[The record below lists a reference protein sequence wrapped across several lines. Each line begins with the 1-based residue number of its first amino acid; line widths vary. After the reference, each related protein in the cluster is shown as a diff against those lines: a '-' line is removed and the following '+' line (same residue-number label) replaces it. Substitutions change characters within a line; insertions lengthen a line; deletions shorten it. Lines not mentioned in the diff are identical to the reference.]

1 MEYAMKMF
9 LKSSL
14 AVMLLAL
21 TVQLSIAAP
30 KERTEI
36 DAKYKWDMSDIY
48 SDWNDWEQD
57 LEILEGLMNNYS
69 ELKGSLSSGPE
80 SLLKAFT
87 MRDELGILADR
98 VQTYAGLIRA
108 LDNRD
113 NEVYAKLQQ
122 VQILFSKFGTATSWF
137 APEMLEIPWE
147 TMETFLSD
155 NPALEPYRFG
165 VEDLYRQQAHVL
177 DEKSERLLS
186 YFSVFSGNPGNVYD
200 QLSTADIKFGK
211 ITLSTGEEVQISE
224 GEAGRIFATSRN
236 HEDRKAAFLER
247 NGTYNKT
254 INTYAASYDGIC
266 QRDWAFA
273 QARNYESTLEA
284 TLERNNIPVDVYLNL
299 LEQGRAGT
307 APLQRY
313 HKLRKEALKLDEYD
327 GYDSAIPV
335 IDFEKDYD
343 YDGVA
348 QMVQKSVEPLGKSY
362 SQKQV
367 QAFSPGWV
375 DVYETP
381 GKTTGA
387 FSAGLYG
394 VHPYML
400 LNYTNTLNDV
410 FTLAHE
416 MGHTVHTMFANETQS
431 FSNAGYT
438 LFVAEVAS
446 TMAEAHL
453 LEYMLDKS
461 KDPKER
467 LVLLSHAIDNIAGT
481 FYTQVLFADYEYR
494 VHKLVEEGKPIT
506 ADVLNSVY
514 RDVLITFY
522 GDSMANHELYDVTW
536 ARIPHFSSV
545 PYYVYQYATSY
556 AASASLFKQMNEG
569 SRKSKKQA
577 RTNYINL
584 LKSGGSDYPVEQLKK
599 AGVDMTQP
607 EAVQA
612 VIDNMSDLVD
622 RYEKELNKLGL
633 VKK

>member
-1 MEYAMKMF
+1 MKMF
-9 LKSSL
+9 SKSCTL
-14 AVMLLAL
+14 ILFFV
-21 TVQLSIAAP
+21 LSIQVLLAAP
-30 KERTEI
+30 KERADI
-36 DAKYKWDMSDIY
+36 DDKYKWNMSDIY
-48 SDWNDWEQD
+48 SDWNAWEQD
-57 LEILEGLMNNYS
+57 LQRLEGLMDGYS
-69 ELKGSLSSGPE
+69 ELKGTLSAGPE
-80 SLLKAFT
+80 SLLRAFT
-87 MRDELGILADR
+87 MREELSLIADR

-108 LDNRD
+108 IDNRD

-137 APEMLEIPWE
+137 APEMLAIPWE
-147 TMETFLSD
+147 TMETLFAD
-155 NPALEPYRFG
+155 NPELAPYRFG

-186 YFSVFSGNPGNVYD
+186 YFSRFSGNPGNVYD
-200 QLSTADIKFGK
+200 QLSTADIQFGT
-211 ITLSTGEEVQISE
+211 IILSTGEEVQISE
-224 GEAGRIFATSRN
+224 GEAGRIFATSRI

-247 NGTYNKT
+247 NGTYNKN

-348 QMVQKSVEPLGKSY
+348 RMVQESIKPLGRSY

-416 MGHTVHTMFANETQS
+416 MGHTVHTMLANEAQT
-431 FSNAGYT
+431 FSNSGYT

-453 LEYMLDKS
+453 LEYMLEESEDS
-461 KDPKER
+461 QER

-481 FYTQVLFADYEYR
+481 FYTQVLFADYEYQ
-494 VHKLVEEGKPIT
+494 VHKLVEEGQPIT
-506 ADVLNSVY
+506 ADVLNRVY
-514 RDVLITFY
+514 HDVLVTFY
-522 GDSMANHELYDVTW
+522 GDSMDNHELYDITW
-536 ARIPHFSSV
+536 ARIPHFSAV

-569 SRKSKKQA
+569 TRKSKKQA
-577 RTNYINL
+577 RANYINL
-584 LKSGGSDYPVEQLKK
+584 LKSGGSDYPVEQLKQ

-612 VIDNMSDLVD
+612 VIDNMDDLVN
-622 RYEKELNKLGL
+622 RYEKELKKLGL
-633 VKK
+633 VN

>member
-1 MEYAMKMF
+1 MKMF
-9 LKSSL
+9 FKNCSLILLLLLSSQ
-14 AVMLLAL
+14 LLM
-21 TVQLSIAAP
+21 AAP
-30 KERTEI
+30 KDRADI
-36 DAKYKWDMSDIY
+36 DAKYQWNLGDIY
-48 SDWNDWEQD
+48 SDWNTWAQD
-57 LEILEGLMNNYS
+57 LQRLEGLMDEYAQ
-69 ELKGSLSSGPE
+69 LKGTLSGGPE
-80 SLLKAFT
+80 KLLRALT
-87 MRDELGILADR
+87 MKEELGLIADR
-98 VQTYAGLIRA
+98 VSTYAGLVRA
-108 LDNRD
+108 LDSRD
-113 NEVYAKLQQ
+113 NEVYAKLQK
-122 VQILFSKFGTATSWF
+122 VEILFSKFGTATSWF
-137 APEMLEIPWE
+137 APEMLAIPWE
-147 TMETFLSD
+147 TMEKWFNKT
-155 NPALEPYRFG
+155 PALEPFRFS
-165 VEDLYRQQAHVL
+165 VADLYRQQAHVL
-177 DEKSERLLS
+177 DENSERLLS
-186 YFSVFSGNPGNVYD
+186 YFSRMSGTPGNVYD
-200 QLSTADIKFGK
+200 QLSTADIKFGT

-273 QARNYESTLEA
+273 QARNYSSTLEA
-284 TLERNNIPVDVYLNL
+284 TLERNNIPVEVYLNL
-299 LEQGRAGT
+299 LEQGRAGV

-313 HKLRKEALKLDEYD
+313 HKLRKQALKLDEYD

-335 IDFEKDYD
+335 IEFEKEYD

-348 QMVQKSVEPLGKSY
+348 QSVQESMEPLGKDY
-362 SQKQV
+362 SGKLQS
-367 QAFSPGWV
+367 AFTPGWV

-416 MGHTVHTMFANETQS
+416 MGHTVHTMLANEAQS
-431 FSNAGYT
+431 FTNAGYT

-453 LEYMLDKS
+453 LEYLLNQS

-481 FYTQVLFADYEYR
+481 FYTQVLFADYEYQ
-494 VHKLVEEGKPIT
+494 VHKLVEDGQPIT

-514 RDVLITFY
+514 HDVLVTYY

-556 AASASLFKQMNEG
+556 AASAALFKQMNEG
-569 SRKSKKQA
+569 SRRSKKA
-577 RTNYINL
+577 AKANYINL

-599 AGVDMTQP
+599 AGVDMTQS

-612 VIDNMSDLVD
+612 VIANMDDLVN
-622 RYEKELNKLGL
+622 RYEKELKKLGL
-633 VKK
+633 VD

>member
-1 MEYAMKMF
+1 MNFSLRAKF
-9 LKSSL
+9 LLVLLTLISL
-14 AVMLLAL
+14 TISAAPRERADIDARHKWAL
-21 TVQLSIAAP
+21 T
-30 KERTEI
+30 
-36 DAKYKWDMSDIY
+36 DIY
-48 SDWNDWEQD
+48 ADWDAWEQD
-57 LEILEGLMNNYS
+57 LKKLEVLMDSYAGLQGT
-69 ELKGSLSSGPE
+69 LAQGPE
-80 SLLKAFT
+80 HLLKAYT
-87 MRDELGILADR
+87 MSEELGLIADR
-98 VQTYAGLIRA
+98 VQTYAGLVRA

-122 VQILFSKFGTATSWF
+122 VSILFSKFGTATSWF
-137 APEMLEIPWE
+137 APEMVAIEWS
-147 TMETFLSD
+147 TMESWLSST
-155 NPALEPYRFG
+155 PGLAPYRFG
-165 VEDLYRQQAHVL
+165 IEDLYRQQAHVL

-186 YFSVFSGNPGNVYD
+186 YFSRLSGTPGSVYN
-200 QLSTADIKFGK
+200 QLSTADIKFGT
-211 ITLSTGEEVQISE
+211 IQLSTGEEVQISE

-236 HEDRKAAFLER
+236 HEDRKAAFVER
-247 NGTYNKT
+247 NSTYNDN

-266 QRDWAFA
+266 QRDWAYA
-273 QARNYESTLEA
+273 QARNYGSTLER
-284 TLERNNIPVDVYLNL
+284 TLGNNNIPVEVYLNL
-299 LEQGRAGT
+299 LEQGREGV

-313 HKLRKEALKLDEYD
+313 HKLRKAALKLEEYD
-327 GYDSAIPV
+327 GYDSSVPV
-335 IDFEKDYD
+335 IDFDKDYE
-343 YDGVA
+343 YDDVA
-348 QMVQKSVEPLGKSY
+348 AIVQKSIKPLGKEY
-362 SQKQV
+362 VKKQKL
-367 QAFSPGWV
+367 AFSPGWV

-400 LNYTNTLNDV
+400 LNYNNTLSNV
-410 FTLAHE
+410 FTVAHE

-481 FYTQVLFADYEYR
+481 FYTQVMFADYEYQ
-494 VHKLVEEGKPIT
+494 VHKLVEEGQPIT
-506 ADVLNSVY
+506 ADVLNGVY
-514 RDVLITFY
+514 HEVLVAYY
-522 GDSMANHELYDVTW
+522 GDSMENHELYDVTW

-569 SRKSKKQA
+569 SRKSKRQA
-577 RTNYINL
+577 KANYINL

-599 AGVDMTQP
+599 AGVDMTKP
-607 EAVQA
+607 DAVAA
-612 VIDNMSDLVD
+612 VIESMDNLVT
-622 RYEKELNKLGL
+622 RYEKELIKLDL
-633 VKK
+633 IKK

>member
-1 MEYAMKMF
+1 MKMF
-9 LKSSL
+9 SKSCTL
-14 AVMLLAL
+14 ILFFV
-21 TVQLSIAAP
+21 LSIQVLLAAP
-30 KERTEI
+30 KERADI
-36 DAKYKWDMSDIY
+36 DDKYKWNMSDIY
-48 SDWNDWEQD
+48 SDWNAWEQD
-57 LEILEGLMNNYS
+57 LQRLEGLMDGYS
-69 ELKGSLSSGPE
+69 ELKGTLSAGPE
-80 SLLKAFT
+80 SLLRAFT
-87 MRDELGILADR
+87 MREELSLIADR

-108 LDNRD
+108 IDNRD

-137 APEMLEIPWE
+137 APEMLAIPWE
-147 TMETFLSD
+147 TMETLFAD
-155 NPALEPYRFG
+155 NPELAPYRFG

-186 YFSVFSGNPGNVYD
+186 YFSRFSGNPGNVYD
-200 QLSTADIKFGK
+200 QLSTADIQFGT

-224 GEAGRIFATSRN
+224 GEAGRIFATSRI

-247 NGTYNKT
+247 NGTYNKN

-348 QMVQKSVEPLGKSY
+348 RMVQESIKPLGRSY

-416 MGHTVHTMFANETQS
+416 MGHTVHTMLANEAQT
-431 FSNAGYT
+431 FSNSGYT

-453 LEYMLDKS
+453 LEYMLEESEDS
-461 KDPKER
+461 QER

-481 FYTQVLFADYEYR
+481 FYTQVLFADYEYQ
-494 VHKLVEEGKPIT
+494 VHKLVEEGMPIT

-514 RDVLITFY
+514 HDVLVTFY
-522 GDSMANHELYDVTW
+522 GDSMDNHELYDITW
-536 ARIPHFSSV
+536 ARIPHFSAV

-569 SRKSKKQA
+569 TRKSKKQA
-577 RTNYINL
+577 RANYINL
-584 LKSGGSDYPVEQLKK
+584 LKSGGSDYPVEQLKQ

-612 VIDNMSDLVD
+612 VIDNMDDLVN
-622 RYEKELNKLGL
+622 RYEKELKKLGL
-633 VKK
+633 VN